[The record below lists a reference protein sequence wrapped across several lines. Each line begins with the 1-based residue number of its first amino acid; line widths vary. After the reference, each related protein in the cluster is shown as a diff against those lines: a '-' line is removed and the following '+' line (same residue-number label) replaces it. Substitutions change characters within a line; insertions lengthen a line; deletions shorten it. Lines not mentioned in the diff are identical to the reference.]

1 MRILF
6 AFAGGQGH
14 FEPLV
19 PLARAAVQAGH
30 AVAVTGRAELLGA
43 IEARGF
49 EALESPGAAPDPAKR
64 LGLAPFDRANE
75 ERALREWYAGT
86 LARERA
92 DALLVLAGEWRAGA
106 VVRDEVDFGARVAA
120 ERLGVPSACVLVI
133 VAPWFLSSDVID
145 EPLAA
150 LRASHGLGGEAADE
164 AVLSPFPPRLRSV
177 AGALGFRGAAAPA
190 ASGDAV
196 YVTLGTVF
204 NAESGDLFPRV
215 LAGVRGLGVPVIATV
230 GRQLD
235 PAEVGPQPAHVRV
248 ERWLDQATVL
258 PGCRAVVSHGGSGSV
273 LGAFAHGLPSVLL
286 PIGADQPATA
296 ARCAELGAAIVLD
309 PVTATPD
316 DIGAAVR
323 RVLGDPAYARAAGAV
338 RREILALPSA
348 AEAIAGFTAGKGSS
362 SSRAVDGSP

>member
-19 PLARAAVQAGH
+19 PLARAALAAGH
-30 AVAVTGRAELLGA
+30 EVAVAGRRELLGA
-43 IEARGF
+43 IRSRGF

-64 LGLAPFDRANE
+64 FPLVPFDRADE

-92 DALLVLAGEWRAGA
+92 DALLSVAGEWGA
-106 VVRDEVDFGARVAA
+106 EAIVRDEADFGARVAA
-120 ERLGVPSACVLVI
+120 ERLGVTSACVLVI
-133 VAPWFLSSDVID
+133 VAPWFLASEVID

-150 LRASHGLGGEAADE
+150 LRASHGLGAEAADE
-164 AVLSPFPPRLRSV
+164 AALSPFPPRLRSV
-177 AGALGFRGAAAPA
+177 PGAFAFRGSVAPA

-215 LAGVRGLGVPVIATV
+215 LAGVRELGAPVVATV
-230 GRQLD
+230 GHQLD
-235 PAEVGPQPAHVRV
+235 PAELGPQPAHVRV

-273 LGAFAHGLPSVLL
+273 LGALVHGLPSVLL

-296 ARCAELGAAIVLD
+296 ARCAQLGAAIVLD

-316 DIGAAVR
+316 DVAAALQ
-323 RVLGDPAYARAAGAV
+323 RVLADPSYRRAAESL
-338 RREILALPSA
+338 RDEILALPSA
-348 AEAIAGFTAGKGSS
+348 AEALAGFTA
-362 SSRAVDGSP
+362 RR

>member
-14 FEPLV
+14 LEPLL

-30 AVAVTGRAELLGA
+30 DVAVTGRAELLGA

-64 LGLAPFDRANE
+64 LALAPFDRANE

-92 DALLVLAGEWRAGA
+92 DALLSLAGEWGA
-106 VVRDEVDFGARVAA
+106 DAIVRDEVDFGARVAA
-120 ERLGVPSACVLVI
+120 ERLGVRSACVLVI
-133 VAPWFLSSDVID
+133 VAPWFLASEVID
-145 EPLAA
+145 APLAA
-150 LRASHGLGGEAADE
+150 LRASHALGSEATDE

-177 AGALGFRGAAAPA
+177 PGAFAFRPGDAPA

-215 LAGVRGLGVPVIATV
+215 LTGVRELAVPVVATV
-230 GRQLD
+230 GHQLD
-235 PAEVGPQPAHVRV
+235 PAELGPQPAHVRV

-273 LGAFAHGLPSVLL
+273 LGALAHGLPSVLL
-286 PIGADQPATA
+286 PIGADQPSTA
-296 ARCAELGAAIVLD
+296 ARVAELGAAIVLD
-309 PVTATPD
+309 PLTATPD
-316 DIGAAVR
+316 EVAGAVR
-323 RVLGDPAYARAAGAV
+323 RVLGDPSYARAAGAV
-338 RREILALPSA
+338 RSEILALPSA
-348 AEAIAGFTAGKGSS
+348 GEALAGFTAGK
-362 SSRAVDGSP
+362 